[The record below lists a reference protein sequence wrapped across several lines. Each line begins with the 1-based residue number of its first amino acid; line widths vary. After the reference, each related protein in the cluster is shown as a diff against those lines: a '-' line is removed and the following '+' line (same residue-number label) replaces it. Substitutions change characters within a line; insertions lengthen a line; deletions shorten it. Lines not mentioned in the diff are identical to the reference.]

1 MEIAG
6 DIVIVHKEKKPRGF
20 CSLGRVEEVLPG
32 RDDQVRSAVV
42 RVFTGGKKSK
52 TIRRP
57 VQRLYPIEISR
68 QTSTATE
75 DDSPTQ
81 TNVSQRRKSTREAAL
96 EARDRIV
103 AQSLVGKD

>member
-1 MEIAG
+1 M
-6 DIVIVHKEKKPRGF
+6 
-20 CSLGRVEEVLPG
+20 
-32 RDDQVRSAVV
+32 RSAVV

-81 TNVSQRRKSTREAAL
+81 TATPTTQSEDNVSQRRKSTRGAAL